1 MALTLYDLKPQ
12 FVRLLSVPTGWLA
25 RHGMTAN
32 QVTVVA
38 MLLSIMGGALFALFP
53 GSLLPFWILPPLL
66 LIRMAL
72 NAIDGA
78 LARQYNM
85 QSKLGAILNELG
97 DVISDTALYLPFL
110 LALGLHPLLVMGYI
124 AMAIFT
130 EFAGVMGQVIGAS
143 RRYDGPFGKSD
154 RAFLMGLGS
163 VLVLCGVPLGMGWS
177 LALLALTLLLMLTT
191 INRCRAALKEAQ
203 A

>member
-12 FVRLLSVPTGWLA
+12 FVRLLSVPTDWLA
-25 RHGMTAN
+25 HQGVTAN
-32 QVTVVA
+32 QVTVLA
-38 MLLSIMGGALFALFP
+38 LMLSIVGGALFVLLP
-53 GSLLPFWILPPLL
+53 GSPLPFWLLPPLL

-85 QSKLGAILNELG
+85 QSKLGLILNELG

-110 LALGLHPLLVMGYI
+110 LALGLHPLLVMTYI
-124 AMAIFT
+124 AMAIIT
-130 EFAGVMGQVIGAS
+130 EFAGVMGQVTGAG
-143 RRYDGPFGKSD
+143 RRYEGPSGKSD

-163 VLVLCGVPLGMGWS
+163 VLVLCGVPLGTGWS
-177 LALLALTLLLMLTT
+177 LALGALTLLLLLTT
-191 INRCRAALKEAQ
+191 INRCKAALKETRT
-203 A
+203 